1 MYLNLS
7 EAGEGGQTVYII
19 GVHIIEIHLF
29 SDLFRLLFFVQIT
42 HVETHVQIS

>member
-7 EAGEGGQTVYII
+7 EGGGGQTVYII

-29 SDLFRLLFFVQIT
+29 SVLFRLLFFVQIT
-42 HVETHVQIS
+42 HVVARVQIS